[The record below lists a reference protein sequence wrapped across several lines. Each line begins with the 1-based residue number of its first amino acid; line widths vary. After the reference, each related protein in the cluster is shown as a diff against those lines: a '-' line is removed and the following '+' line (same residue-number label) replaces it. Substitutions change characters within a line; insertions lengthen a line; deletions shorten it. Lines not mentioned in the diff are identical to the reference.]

1 VARLLILGGGQRGR
15 QLAAELLQA
24 GHAVRIV
31 PVDAAGTEPFGAEL
45 FAGNPN
51 RLGTL
56 RGALD
61 GVTIACWLLGA
72 EHAARL
78 PAFLT
83 SAIDSPLRG
92 LIYEA
97 PPAQALRVQEI
108 ARQNAIPAYAIAA
121 DPRAPDLWLA
131 EVRARLSL
139 FL

>member
-1 VARLLILGGGQRGR
+1 VARLLILGGGQRG
-15 QLAAELLQA
+15 QLLAAELIDA
-24 GHAVRIV
+24 GHVVRVASDPPI
-31 PVDAAGTEPFGAEL
+31 E
-45 FAGNPN
+45 
-51 RLGTL
+51 

-61 GVTIACWLLGA
+61 SVAIACWLLGA
-72 EHAARL
+72 EYAARL

-97 PPAQALRVQEI
+97 PPAQAAQVQEI
-108 ARQNAIPAYAIAA
+108 ARRNAIPAHAIAA